1 MTKVLDVKGYTE
13 EALRAAQALRDPAAL
28 EIVRDAEAKIAE
40 AAAVIR
46 AGGIVA
52 FPTET
57 VYGLGADAFSESA
70 LKRVYAAKGRPSDNP
85 SIVHIAR
92 ASDIGLLAREYPPGV
107 VKLAD
112 AFWPGPLTIIV
123 EKRAEVPDAVSG
135 GLPTVGVRL
144 PDNPVALALIR
155 MAGTPIAAPSANLSG
170 RPSPTRAAD
179 VIADLDGKV
188 DLILAG
194 ADSRIGIES
203 TVVDM
208 TITPPQILR
217 PGYLS
222 AADLMSALDTDVI
235 LDPALLA
242 GGGAG
247 AVLDPSLFAS
257 TGFGTDADGG
267 GEAGAD
273 NEALSN
279 NAAQGAAPKSPGMKY
294 RHYAPEAEM
303 VVLEGD
309 RSRVEQEVL
318 RLKMLNERI
327 GRRVGVLLFE
337 ASDFTGA
344 AHDFYAR
351 LRDLDASGVDLILAG
366 ALPQE
371 NDLGF
376 SIMNRMMKAA
386 GYHVIRV

>member
-1 MTKVLDVKGYTE
+1 V
-13 EALRAAQALRDPAAL
+13 LRAAQALRDPAAQ
-28 EIVRDAEAKIAE
+28 EVVRDAEAKIAE
-40 AAAVIR
+40 AAAVVR

-57 VYGLGADAFSESA
+57 VYGLGADAFSEPA
-70 LKRVYAAKGRPSDNP
+70 LKKIYAAKGRPSDNP

-92 ASDIGLLAREYPPGV
+92 ASDLGLLAREYTPGV

-123 EKRAEVPDAVSG
+123 EKRAEVPAAVSG
-135 GLPTVGVRL
+135 RLSTVGVRL
-144 PDNPVALALIR
+144 PDDPVALALIR
-155 MAGTPIAAPSANLSG
+155 MAGTPVAAPSANLSG

-179 VIADLDGKV
+179 VIADLDGKADV
-188 DLILAG
+188 ILAG

-208 TITPPQILR
+208 TATPPQILR

-222 AADLMSALDTDVI
+222 AADLAAGLDAEVV

-242 GGGAG
+242 ETGEPKGDGSPFG
-247 AVLDPSLFAS
+247 SL
-257 TGFGTDADGG
+257 T
-267 GEAGAD
+267 
-273 NEALSN
+273 
-279 NAAQGAAPKSPGMKY
+279 PRSPGMKY
-294 RHYAPEAEM
+294 RHYAPKAEM

-309 RSRVEQEVL
+309 RDRVEREAL
-318 RLKMLNERI
+318 RLKALNERI

-376 SIMNRMMKAA
+376 SVMNRMMKAA